1 MQEEQNRILDL
12 KEEGYSWTQIAN
24 RLGYPSVDSV
34 RGRVRKTQ
42 RYKEMMAKKKEQT
55 VLKSTKEDIGILIQN
70 LIISLNIVL
79 YLLFLRQ

>member
-24 RLGYPSVDSV
+24 RLGYPHWDKV
-34 RGRVRKTQ
+34 RSKVRRTP

-55 VLKSTKEDIGILIQN
+55 VLKSTKEEEFKRQ
-70 LIISLNIVL
+70 IISMTVQSVRR
-79 YLLFLRQ
+79 FE

>member
-42 RYKEMMAKKKEQT
+42 RYKEMMANQKTQT
-55 VLKSTKEDIGILIQN
+55 TVSNNTQ
-70 LIISLNIVL
+70 
-79 YLLFLRQ
+79 